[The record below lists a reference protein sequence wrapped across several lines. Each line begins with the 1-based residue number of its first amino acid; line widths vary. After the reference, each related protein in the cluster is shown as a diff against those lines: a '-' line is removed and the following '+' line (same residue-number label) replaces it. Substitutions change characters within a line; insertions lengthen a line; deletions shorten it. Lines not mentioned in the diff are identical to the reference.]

1 MYSASW
7 QLSNY
12 FHLEMSVD
20 ASVFH
25 LCKWKCQ
32 LVARTHMCGFS
43 IYLAQ
48 YNEFIVQHHVRYTMV
63 AQGHTWKLKTAKK
76 SMDELISVFV
86 STCHFA
92 KVYTCIYTSRKP
104 VITKGKLT

>member
-1 MYSASW
+1 
-7 QLSNY
+7 
-12 FHLEMSVD
+12 
-20 ASVFH
+20 
-25 LCKWKCQ
+25 
-32 LVARTHMCGFS
+32 
-43 IYLAQ
+43 
-48 YNEFIVQHHVRYTMV
+48 MV

-104 VITKGKLT
+104 VITEGKLT